1 MISTT
6 KASEE
11 RERRDQGDMRPKKK
25 KSKGVVLVGYLQQ
38 KKFKILVG
46 LHKPKSEFIPHQVS
60 RLQSPCKKHGEKGE
74 TKTNGGWW
82 EHPQRQSGK

>member
-11 RERRDQGDMRPKKK
+11 RERRDQGDMRQKNKC
-25 KSKGVVLVGYLQQ
+25 KGVVLVGSLQ
-38 KKFKILVG
+38 KKKLQILVS

-60 RLQSPCKKHGEKGE
+60 RLQSPC
-74 TKTNGGWW
+74 
-82 EHPQRQSGK
+82 